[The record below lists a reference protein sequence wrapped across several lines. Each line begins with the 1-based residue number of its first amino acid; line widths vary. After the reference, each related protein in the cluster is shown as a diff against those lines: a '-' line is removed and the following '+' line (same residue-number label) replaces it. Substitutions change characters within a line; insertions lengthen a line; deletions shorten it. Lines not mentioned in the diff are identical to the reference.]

1 VETNLPIHLIVFL
14 PLLGAAI
21 NGLLGRRFSWTTIT
35 AIACVASLVP
45 FILSVQAFFHMR
57 ETGAEVL
64 RQVPL
69 FTWFATGNFSVDLG
83 FTIDRLTAIFCLNV
97 TGIGFLIHMYSSAY
111 MKEDVGYFKFMSYLN
126 LFLFSMLMLI
136 MGENLLLMF
145 VGWEGVGLC
154 SYLLIGFWYTD
165 HANADAGKKAFITN
179 RVGDFGFLLGIFF
192 ILYALNTQGL
202 PMSLSFEDLQA
213 NAGKFSELATII
225 GLLLFVGAAGKSAQ
239 VPLYVWLPDA
249 MAGPTPVSA
258 LIHAATMVTAGIYM
272 VARMNF
278 IYAQSP
284 MAMTVVTAI
293 GAITAL
299 FAATMGFAQNDI
311 KKVLAYSTVSQL
323 GYMFMGVGVGAYAAG
338 LFHVI
343 THAFFKACLF
353 LGSGSVIHA
362 LHHEQDTR
370 KMGGLLK
377 KMPITG
383 WTFALSTAAIAG
395 FPLLSGFFSKDEIL
409 WKVFSNQTT
418 LIPGWV
424 FWLVGVAGAMCTA
437 FYMVRVY
444 ALTFTGTYRGEPEDR
459 HGHDDHGHDDH
470 GHGHHGGVKYKDI
483 HESPWT
489 MTLPLVVLAFG
500 AVFGGLL
507 GLPHWMPGH
516 PTNQFDHWLE
526 PVFESAKGL
535 KFLDN
540 TSLELGLMAVSV
552 GLAAL
557 SALVAWHMYAGKG
570 KHLPG
575 QIAERIRPLYTLVFN
590 KYYVDE
596 LYAAIIVRPIKAFA
610 RFSWRVIDDGL
621 IDGVL
626 VNGPANLV
634 HLTGR
639 VVRLFTTGDVQRY
652 AFFVLG
658 GVWLLVV
665 VWLAE

>member
-1 VETNLPIHLIVFL
+1 MENQVPIHLIVLL

-21 NGLLGRRFSWTTIT
+21 NGLLGKRFSWSAVT
-35 AIACVASLVP
+35 AISCIASAIP
-45 FILSVQAFFHMR
+45 FLLSVQAFLSLQ
-57 ETGAEVL
+57 GAGEEAI
-64 RQVPL
+64 RQAPL
-69 FTWFATGNFSVDLG
+69 FTWFASGSLHVDLG
-83 FTIDRLTAIFCLNV
+83 FAIDHLTAVFCLNV
-97 TGIGFLIHMYSSAY
+97 TGIGFLIHMYSAAY
-111 MKEDVGYFKFMSYLN
+111 MREDPAYFKFMAYLN

-154 SYLLIGFWYTD
+154 SYLLIGFWYTEE
-165 HANADAGKKAFITN
+165 ANANAGKKAFITN
-179 RVGDFGFLLGIFF
+179 RVGDFGFLMGIFF

-202 PMSLSFEDLQA
+202 PMSLSFHDLTA

-278 IYAQSP
+278 IYVQSP
-284 MAMTVVTAI
+284 TALTVVACT
-293 GAITAL
+293 GAVTAL
-299 FAATMGFAQNDI
+299 FAATMGFAQTDI

-323 GYMFMGVGVGAYAAG
+323 GYMFMGVGVGAFGAG

-383 WTFALSTAAIAG
+383 WTFAISTAAICG
-395 FPLLSGFFSKDEIL
+395 FPFLSGFFSKDEIL
-409 WKVFSNQTT
+409 WKAFSNETT
-418 LIPGWV
+418 LIPGPVLWG
-424 FWLVGVAGAMCTA
+424 VGVAGAMCTA
-437 FYMVRVY
+437 FYMVRVF
-444 ALTFTGTYRGEPEDR
+444 ALTFLGEYRGDKPAHG
-459 HGHDDHGHDDH
+459 HGHDDHHDA
-470 GHGHHGGVKYKDI
+470 HGHHAVKWNDI
-483 HESPWT
+483 HESHWL
-489 MTLPLVVLAFG
+489 MTLPLIILGIGALAGGFLG
-500 AVFGGLL
+500 A
-507 GLPHWMPGH
+507 PHWLGMH
-516 PTNQFDHWLE
+516 NLFDQWLE

-535 KFLDN
+535 KFMEN
-540 TSLELGLMAVSV
+540 EGLELGLMCSSV
-552 GLAAL
+552 GLCAL
-557 SALVAWHMYAGKG
+557 SAGVAWYMYAGGG
-570 KHLPG
+570 KHLPAK
-575 QIAERIRPLYTLVFN
+575 IAESIRPVYLLIYN

-596 LYAAIIVRPIKAFA
+596 LYALIIVRPLKAVAGFC
-610 RFSWRVIDDGL
+610 WRYLDDGL

-626 VNGPANLV
+626 INGPAHVVN
-634 HLTGR
+634 LTGR
-639 VVRLFTTGDVQRY
+639 LVRLLTTGNVQRY

-658 GVWLLVV
+658 GVGALVL
-665 VWLAE
+665 VWLAR

>member
-1 VETNLPIHLIVFL
+1 
-14 PLLGAAI
+14 
-21 NGLLGRRFSWTTIT
+21 
-35 AIACVASLVP
+35 
-45 FILSVQAFFHMR
+45 M
-57 ETGAEVL
+57 

-69 FTWFATGNFSVDLG
+69 FTWFATGTFSVDLG

-111 MKEDVGYFKFMSYLN
+111 MKEDEGYFKFMSYLN

-179 RVGDFGFLLGIFF
+179 RIGDFGFLLGMFF
-192 ILYALNTQGL
+192 ILYALNSQGL
-202 PMSLSFEDLQA
+202 PMSLSFHELQA
-213 NAGKFSELATII
+213 NAGKFAELATII

-278 IYAQSP
+278 IYVQSP

-299 FAATMGFAQNDI
+299 YAATMGFAQNDI

-362 LHHEQDTR
+362 LHHEQDIR

-395 FPLLSGFFSKDEIL
+395 VPLLSGFFSKDEIL

-444 ALTFTGTYRGEPEDR
+444 ALTFTGTYRGAPEEK
-459 HGHDDHGHDDH
+459 HGHDAHANDDH
-470 GHGHHGGVKYKDI
+470 GHGHHGGVKYDDI
-483 HESPWT
+483 RESPWG
-489 MTLPLVVLAFG
+489 MTLPLVVLAIG

-507 GLPHWMPGH
+507 GLPHWLPGH
-516 PTNQFDHWLE
+516 PTNQFDHWLG
-526 PVFESAKGL
+526 PVFESARGL

-540 TSLELGLMAVSV
+540 TSLELGLMVVSV

-557 SALVAWHMYAGKG
+557 SALFAWHMYVGKG
-570 KHLPG
+570 QHLPA
-575 QIAERIRPLYTLVFN
+575 QLAERIRPVYTLVFN

-596 LYAAIIVRPIKAFA
+596 LYAAVIVRPIKTFA

-639 VVRLFTTGDVQRY
+639 LVRLFTTGDVQRY

>member
-1 VETNLPIHLIVFL
+1 METNLPIHLIVFL

-35 AIACVASLVP
+35 AIACMASLVP

-69 FTWFATGNFSVDLG
+69 FTWFATGTFSVDLG

-111 MKEDVGYFKFMSYLN
+111 MKEDEGYFKFMSYLN

-179 RVGDFGFLLGIFF
+179 RIGDFGFLLGMFF
-192 ILYALNTQGL
+192 ILYALNSQGL

-213 NAGKFSELATII
+213 NAGQFSELATII

-278 IYAQSP
+278 IYVQSP

-444 ALTFTGTYRGEPEDR
+444 ALTFTGTYRGEPEEKHGHDA
-459 HGHDDHGHDDH
+459 HGHDDHGH
-470 GHGHHGGVKYKDI
+470 HHGGVKYDDI

-526 PVFESAKGL
+526 PVFGAAHGL

-575 QIAERIRPLYTLVFN
+575 QIAERIRPVYTLVFN

-596 LYAAIIVRPIKAFA
+596 LYAAVIVRPIKAFA

-639 VVRLFTTGDVQRY
+639 LVRLFTTGDVQRY